1 MIELDGS
8 LRLAWAAEG
17 FTTIRIFAPRR
28 ERAELLAFARAVA
41 DAALVERTVGGL
53 RTALQRHYPGAFE
66 LRPQRLPREGEE
78 PYLVVTLDPPRG
90 EPNPDPDF

>member
-8 LRLAWAAEG
+8 LRLAWSADGLAA
-17 FTTIRIFAPRR
+17 IRVFAPRR

-53 RTALQRHYPGAFE
+53 RATLQREYPGAFE
-66 LRPQRLPREGEE
+66 LRAQRHPREGEE
-78 PYLVVTLDPPRG
+78 PYLVVTLDPPRR
-90 EPNPDPDF
+90 EPSPEPDL